1 MFKVV
6 VKVEVGCKGVTCFY
20 FEGSGLC
27 ALFHRCVSVC
37 PSWVR
42 TGPVCPPLDPRP
54 TGSTPCRSRGS
65 EGGEAAETATPWG
78 VTAARTP
85 SAGSGRSREVSLPA
99 QQGSSDTGWVPFFCQ
114 NISFRLC
121 RHPLSLT
128 CQRLLCSE
136 TGPPV
141 WRRPLLCQPGEAGG
155 GRVRL
160 CLQGHQQVQRDP
172 HTCLRMSEP
181 RPEAGSSQRRGSV
194 PAVFTSCRVSDIF
207 HLF

>member
-1 MFKVV
+1 MFKAD
-6 VKVEVGCKGVTCFY
+6 VKLEVDCKGVTCFY
-20 FEGSGLC
+20 FEGSSLC
-27 ALFHRCVSVC
+27 ALFHRCVFVC

-42 TGPVCPPLDPRP
+42 TGPVHPPLDPQP

-65 EGGEAAETATPWG
+65 EGGEAAATATPWG
-78 VTAARTP
+78 ATTARTP
-85 SAGSGRSREVSLPA
+85 SAGSGRSRAVSLPG
-99 QQGSSDTGWVPFFCQ
+99 QQGSSDTGWAA
-114 NISFRLC
+114 SFRLW

-141 WRRPLLCQPGEAGG
+141 RRRPLLRQPGEAGG

-172 HTCLRMSEP
+172 RTCLRTGDGV
-181 RPEAGSSQRRGSV
+181 RTQNPELSQ
-194 PAVFTSCRVSDIF
+194 
-207 HLF
+207 

>member
-42 TGPVCPPLDPRP
+42 TGPVCPPLDLRP

-65 EGGEAAETATPWG
+65 EGGEAAATATLWG
-78 VTAARTP
+78 ATAARTR
-85 SAGSGRSREVSLPA
+85 SAGSGISHAVSLPA
-99 QQGSSDTGWVPFFCQ
+99 QQGSSDTSWVPFFRQ
-114 NISFRLC
+114 NASFRLW
-121 RHPLSLT
+121 RHLLSLT

-141 WRRPLLCQPGEAGG
+141 RHHPLLRQPGEARG

-160 CLQGHQQVQRDP
+160 RLQGHQQVQRDP
-172 HTCLRMSEP
+172 H
-181 RPEAGSSQRRGSV
+181 
-194 PAVFTSCRVSDIF
+194 I
-207 HLF
+207 